1 MLSGVE
7 REYIV
12 DPKTFENRH
21 KDSYVR
27 KVRTGIRKK
36 VGISIEEIARII
48 QFSETEFD
56 KDNSNRGRSRKS
68 VVPDG
73 SINVLC
79 NSLKWLDATSSER
92 NKIEKL
98 LDEGIQLTIR
108 SIFEDTKIGKELY
121 KK

>member
-12 DPKTFENRH
+12 DPKTFEKRH

-48 QFSETEFD
+48 QFSKTEFD

-68 VVPDG
+68 VVPNG
-73 SINVLC
+73 SIYVLR

-92 NKIEKL
+92 NKIEEL
-98 LDEGIQLTIR
+98 LDEGIQITIH

>member
-73 SINVLC
+73 SIHVLR
-79 NSLKWLDATSSER
+79 NSLKWLDVTSSER

-98 LDEGIQLTIR
+98 LDEGIQITIR

>member
-68 VVPDG
+68 VVTDG
-73 SINVLC
+73 SIDVLRS
-79 NSLKWLDATSSER
+79 SLKWLDATSSER
-92 NKIEKL
+92 DKIEKL
-98 LDEGIQLTIR
+98 LDEGIQITIR